1 MVVWGVGG
9 EVLAVCDFASF
20 LYFVV
25 IFVVIFAREG
35 DEWEQN
41 HSEWVLRMFSQRFRN
56 SLRIQHKAGMG
67 LVR

>member
-9 EVLAVCDFASF
+9 EVLAVCDF
-20 LYFVV
+20 VV
-25 IFVVIFAREG
+25 IFVVISAREG

-41 HSEWVLRMFSQRFRN
+41 HSEWVLRMFSQRFGN
-56 SLRIQHKAGMG
+56 SLRIQHMAGMG